1 MIIYFTIGL
10 VFTFIMELL
19 LKHDNNPMN
28 MVERFL
34 SVIFWPVFLIMWV
47 VNLFKSFKK

>member
-47 VNLFKSFKK
+47 VNLFKAFKK